1 MPVEKNVDDLFGDC
15 MMTFTL
21 MYYKTFA
28 STGFQGGNTMMHV
41 RSLLR
46 TAALAGAV
54 LCLAAGSQAYAKN
67 WRGWNIHAPG
77 YPNTVALED
86 FAKTVTEKTDGELTL
101 KVYNN
106 AVLGDQPDAIEQTRN
121 GALDFANFNMGP
133 MGPIVPMTNVLSLP
147 FLFSGVEQMHHVMDG
162 EVGKKFADALAEQGL
177 IALSWFDSG
186 ARSMFN
192 DKHPIK
198 TPADVEG
205 LKIRVMN
212 NQLYVDMIDA
222 MGGNA
227 TPMAM
232 GEIYQSLKTGVLDGA
247 ENNYPTYDEYNLYQV
262 AKYYSTTQHLII
274 PECLCIAKSS
284 WEALSPETQEI
295 VRQAAIDAANEQRE
309 LWAKAVDKSRQA
321 AIDGGAQV
329 NEIKDLTPF
338 QNAMKPVYEK
348 FYKENPDLKAVVE
361 EIRAVK

>member
-1 MPVEKNVDDLFGDC
+1 MKL
-15 MMTFTL
+15 
-21 MYYKTFA
+21 KTI
-28 STGFQGGNTMMHV
+28 
-41 RSLLR
+41 LR
-46 TAALAGAV
+46 ATAMAGAV
-54 LCLAAGSQAYAKN
+54 LCAAAVSPANATS

-86 FAKTVTEKTDGELTL
+86 FAKDVTKKTNGDLTL

-121 GALDFANFNMGP
+121 GALNFANFNLGP

-147 FLFSGVEQMHHVMDG
+147 FLFSSVEQMHHVMDG
-162 EVGKKFADALAEQGL
+162 KIGQDFSDALSKKGL
-177 IALSWFDSG
+177 VALSWFDSG

-192 DKHPIK
+192 DKRPITK
-198 TPADVEG
+198 PSDLKG
-205 LKIRVMN
+205 MKIRVMD

-247 ENNYPTYDEYNLYQV
+247 ENNYPSYAEFNLYQV
-262 AKYYSTTQHLII
+262 AKYFSTTDHLII
-274 PECLCIAKSS
+274 PECLCVAKAS
-284 WEALSPETQEI
+284 WDALSKDQQTI
-295 VRQAAIDAANEQRE
+295 VRQAAIDAAKEQRK
-309 LWAKAVDKSRQA
+309 LWAEAVDKSKEQA
-321 AIDGGAQV
+321 IKGGAKI

-338 QNAMKPVYEK
+338 QDAMKPVYAK
-348 FYKENPDLKAVVE
+348 FYKQNPDLKKVVE